1 MFKRASEGQER
12 KPPSAYFARMAQHR
26 IARHLLIA
34 LAVLGAGSLSAG
46 MVGDDRIFRSDAGR
60 TYFRDL
66 LRQGHWGLVSSERAA
81 FIVQRADGSMGC
93 VLWPASGL
101 MDRETFHGR
110 IPSGTKAIIHTHPIA
125 WPLPSEHDRVE
136 AERLGIPIYVLTQR
150 AIYRT
155 DGQAAIA
162 LVRDAM
168 WYREIPESSLRC
180 EIGFG

>member
-1 MFKRASEGQER
+1 
-12 KPPSAYFARMAQHR
+12 MAQHR
-26 IARHLLIA
+26 VVWQLLIA

-46 MVGDDRIFRSDAGR
+46 MFRDDAIFRSDAGR
-60 TYFRDL
+60 RYFRDL

-81 FIVQRADGSMGC
+81 FIVQRPDGSMGC
-93 VLWPASGL
+93 VLWPASAL
-101 MDRETFHGR
+101 TDHRETFHGR

-136 AERLGIPIYVLTQR
+136 AERLGIPIYVLTRR

-155 DGQAAIA
+155 DGQAAIP
-162 LVRDAM
+162 LVRDVP

-180 EIGFG
+180 EISFEDDVAASGMAMK